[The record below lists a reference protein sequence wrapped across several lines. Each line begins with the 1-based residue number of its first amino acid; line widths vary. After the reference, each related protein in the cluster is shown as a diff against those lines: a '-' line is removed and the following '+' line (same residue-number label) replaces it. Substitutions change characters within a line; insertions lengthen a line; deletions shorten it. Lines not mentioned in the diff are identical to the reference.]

1 MPPLAERNLFH
12 DRIRLAVTLTG
23 VVFAVVLIVVQLG
36 LYLGFSRTTTAL
48 VDNSRADLWVVSKNV
63 PYIEQGIPFSERK
76 LYTVRATPG
85 VLEAEKF
92 IVRFGRWKRADGQ
105 EEAVQIVGVNPE
117 STMGQA
123 WNVVEGRRENLRI
136 DDSVMVDRIYFEKLG
151 VKGVGDTAEI
161 LGRRARVVG
170 LTQGIRTFT
179 TSPYVFTSYRNALD
193 YSNLQDDQT
202 MFILV
207 KARPGVNLEGLRRRL
222 QANLDGVDVLSRQH
236 FSGMT
241 RHYWMFTTGAG
252 MAVLMAAALGLL
264 VGVVVVA
271 QTIYSSTM
279 DHLREFGT
287 LKAMGATNG
296 YIYKVIMRQAVIA
309 ALIGYALGISL
320 SVLVV
325 HESSKGGANII
336 LPWQLGVGMLGL
348 TITMCIVAAF
358 VSINKVTKIDPAMVF
373 KG

>member
-36 LYLGFSRTTTAL
+36 LYVGFSRTTTAL

-207 KARPGVNLEGLRRRL
+207 KARPGVNLEDLRRRL

>member
-12 DRIRLAVTLTG
+12 DRVRLAVTLTG

-36 LYLGFSRTTTAL
+36 LYVGFSRTTTAL

-85 VLEAEKF
+85 VAEAQNY
-92 IVRFGRWKRADGQ
+92 IVRFSRWKRDDGQ
-105 EEAVQIVGVNPE
+105 EEAIQVVGVNPE

-123 WNVVEGRRENLRI
+123 WNIVAGKREDLKV
-136 DDSVMVDRIYFEKLG
+136 DDSVFVDRIYFPKLG
-151 VKGVGDTAEI
+151 VKGLGDTAEI
-161 LGRRARVVG
+161 LGHRTRVVG
-170 LTQGIRTFT
+170 LTQGIRSFT
-179 TSPYVFTSYRNALD
+179 TSAYVFTNYRNALD
-193 YSNLQDDQT
+193 YANLRDDQT

-207 KARPGVNLEGLRRRL
+207 KAQAGVNVGDLQQRL
-222 QANLDGVDVLSRQH
+222 QAGLTGVDVVTRQQ
-236 FSGMT
+236 FSDMT

-252 MAVLMAAALGLL
+252 MAVLMAAVLGLL
-264 VGVVVVA
+264 VGMVVVA

-287 LKAMGATNG
+287 LKAMGATNA
-296 YIYKVIMRQAVIA
+296 YIYKIIMKQAAIA
-309 ALIGYALGISL
+309 AVIGYALGISL
-320 SVLVV
+320 SILVV
-325 HESSKGGANII
+325 HESGKGGANIV

-348 TITMCIVAAF
+348 TVAMCIAAAF

>member
-12 DRIRLAVTLTG
+12 DRVRLAVTLTG

-36 LYLGFSRTTTAL
+36 LYVGFSRTTTAL
-48 VDNSRADLWVVSKNV
+48 VDNSSADLWVVSKNV

-85 VLEAEKF
+85 VAEAENY
-92 IVRFGRWKRADGQ
+92 IVRFSRWKRDDGQ
-105 EEAVQIVGVNPE
+105 EESVQIVGVNPE

-123 WNVVEGRRENLRI
+123 WNIVAGRREDLKV
-136 DDSVMVDRIYFEKLG
+136 DDSVFVDRIYFPKLG
-151 VKGVGDTAEI
+151 VRGVGDMAEI

-170 LTQGIRTFT
+170 LTQGIRSFT
-179 TSPYVFTSYRNALD
+179 TSAYVFTNYRNALD
-193 YSNLQDDQT
+193 YANLRDDQT

-207 KARPGVNLEGLRRRL
+207 KARAGVNVEELRQRL
-222 QANLDGVDVLSRQH
+222 QGRLTGVDVLTRQQ
-236 FSGMT
+236 FSDMT
-241 RHYWMFTTGAG
+241 RHYWLFTTGAG
-252 MAVLMAAALGLL
+252 MAVLMAAVLGLL

-287 LKAMGATNG
+287 LKAMGATNA
-296 YIYKVIMRQAVIA
+296 YIYKIIMKQAAIA
-309 ALIGYALGISL
+309 AVIGYALGISL
-320 SVLVV
+320 SILVV
-325 HESSKGGANII
+325 HESGKGGANII

-348 TITMCIVAAF
+348 TVAMCVAAAF

-373 KG
+373 KQ

>member
-36 LYLGFSRTTTAL
+36 LYVGFSRATTAL
-48 VDNSRADLWVVSKNV
+48 VDHSRADLWIVSKNV

-76 LYTVRATPG
+76 LYTVRAMPG
-85 VLEAEKF
+85 VLEAEKY

-123 WNVVEGRRENLRI
+123 WNVVEGRPENLRI
-136 DDSVMVDRIYFEKLG
+136 DDSVIVDRIYFEKLG
-151 VKGVGDTAEI
+151 VKGVGDTVEI

-179 TSPYVFTSYRNALD
+179 TSPYVFSSYRNALD

-207 KARPGVNLEGLRRRL
+207 KARPGVNLEDLRQRL
-222 QANLDGVDVLSRQH
+222 QASLEGVDVLTRQH
-236 FSGMT
+236 FSDMT

-252 MAVLMAAALGLL
+252 MAVLMAAGLGLL

-309 ALIGYALGISL
+309 ALIGYGLGISL
-320 SVLVV
+320 SILVV
-325 HESSKGGANII
+325 RESAKGGANIV
-336 LPWQLGVGMLGL
+336 LPWELGVGMLGL
-348 TITMCIVAAF
+348 TVAMCVVAAF
-358 VSINKVTKIDPAMVF
+358 VSINKVTRIDPAMVF

>member
-12 DRIRLAVTLTG
+12 DRVRLAVTLTG

-36 LYLGFSRTTTAL
+36 LFVGFSRTTTAL
-48 VDNSRADLWVVSKNV
+48 VDKSRADLWVVSKNV
-63 PYIEQGIPFSERK
+63 PYIEQGVPFSERK

-85 VLEAEKF
+85 VEEAEKY
-92 IVRFGRWKRADGQ
+92 IVRFSRWKRDDGQ
-105 EEAVQIVGVNPE
+105 EEAIQVVGVNPE

-123 WNVVEGRRENLRI
+123 WNIVEGKREDLKV
-136 DDSVMVDRIYFEKLG
+136 DDSVFVDRIYFPKLG
-151 VKGVGDTAEI
+151 VRRLGDRAEI

-179 TSPYVFTSYRNALD
+179 TSPYVFTNYRNALD
-193 YSNLQDDQT
+193 YANLHDDQT

-207 KARPGVNLEGLRRRL
+207 KAKPGVNVEDLRRRL
-222 QANLDGVDVLSRQH
+222 QAGLTDVDVLTRQR
-236 FSGMT
+236 FSDMT
-241 RHYWMFTTGAG
+241 RHYWLYTTGAG
-252 MAVLMAAALGLL
+252 MAVLMAAVLGLL

-287 LKAMGATNG
+287 LKAMGATNA

-309 ALIGYALGISL
+309 AVIGYALGISL
-320 SVLVV
+320 SILVV
-325 HESSKGGANII
+325 HESGKGGANII

-348 TITMCIVAAF
+348 TVAMCVAAAF

-373 KG
+373 KQ

>member
-12 DRIRLAVTLTG
+12 DRVRLAVTLTG

-36 LYLGFSRTTTAL
+36 LYVGFSRTTTAL

-85 VLEAEKF
+85 VAEAENY
-92 IVRFGRWKRADGQ
+92 IVRFSRWKRDDGQ
-105 EEAVQIVGVNPE
+105 EESVQVVGVNPE

-123 WNVVEGRRENLRI
+123 WNIVAGKREDLKV
-136 DDSVMVDRIYFEKLG
+136 DDSVFVDRIYFPKLG
-151 VKGVGDTAEI
+151 VKGWGDTAEI
-161 LGRRARVVG
+161 LGHRARVVG
-170 LTQGIRTFT
+170 LTQGIRSFT
-179 TSPYVFTSYRNALD
+179 TSAYVFTNYRNALD
-193 YSNLQDDQT
+193 YANLRDDQT

-207 KARPGVNLEGLRRRL
+207 KAQAGVNVKDLQRRL
-222 QANLDGVDVLSRQH
+222 QAGLTGVDVVTRQQ
-236 FSGMT
+236 FSDMT
-241 RHYWMFTTGAG
+241 RHYWMYTTGAG
-252 MAVLMAAALGLL
+252 MAVLMAAVLGLL
-264 VGVVVVA
+264 VGMVVVA

-287 LKAMGATNG
+287 LKAMGATNA
-296 YIYKVIMRQAVIA
+296 YIYKIIMKQAAIA
-309 ALIGYALGISL
+309 AVIGYALGISL
-320 SVLVV
+320 SILVV
-325 HESSKGGANII
+325 HESGKGGANIV

-348 TITMCIVAAF
+348 TVAMCVAAAF

>member
-12 DRIRLAVTLTG
+12 DRVRLAVTLTG

-36 LYLGFSRTTTAL
+36 LYVGFSRTTTAL
-48 VDNSRADLWVVSKNV
+48 IDNSRADLWVVAKNV

-76 LYTVRATPG
+76 VYTVRATPG
-85 VLEAEKF
+85 VAEAQNY
-92 IVRFGRWKRADGQ
+92 IARFSRWKRADGQ
-105 EEAVQIVGVNPE
+105 EEAVQVVGVNPE

-123 WNVVEGRRENLRI
+123 WKVVAGTREDLQV
-136 DDSVMVDRIYFEKLG
+136 DDSVIVDRIYFPKLG
-151 VKGVGDTAEI
+151 VQGVGDTAEI
-161 LGRRARVVG
+161 LGRRTRVVG
-170 LTQGIRTFT
+170 LTEGIRSFT
-179 TSPYVFTSYRNALD
+179 TSAYVFTSFRNALD
-193 YSNLQDDQT
+193 YANLRDDQT

-207 KARPGVNLEGLRRRL
+207 KALPGVKVEDLQRRL
-222 QANLDGVDVLSRQH
+222 QSRLDGVDVLTRQQ
-236 FSGMT
+236 FSDMT
-241 RHYWMFTTGAG
+241 RHYWLFTTGAG
-252 MAVLMAAALGLL
+252 MAVLMAAVLGLL

-287 LKAMGATNG
+287 LKAMGASNG
-296 YIYKVIMRQAVIA
+296 YIYRVIMKQAVIA

-320 SVLVV
+320 SIVVV
-325 HESSKGGANII
+325 HESGKGGANIV

-348 TITMCIVAAF
+348 TVVMCVAAAF

-373 KG
+373 KQ

>member
-12 DRIRLAVTLTG
+12 DRVRLAVTLTG

-36 LYLGFSRTTTAL
+36 LYVGFSRTTTAL
-48 VDNSRADLWVVSKNV
+48 VDNSSADLWVVSKNV

-85 VLEAEKF
+85 VAEAENY
-92 IVRFGRWKRADGQ
+92 IVRFSRWKRDDGQ
-105 EEAVQIVGVNPE
+105 EESVQIVGVNPE

-123 WNVVEGRRENLRI
+123 WNIVAGRREDLKV
-136 DDSVMVDRIYFEKLG
+136 DDSVFVDRIYFPKLG
-151 VKGVGDTAEI
+151 VRGVGDMAEI

-170 LTQGIRTFT
+170 LTQGIRSFT
-179 TSPYVFTSYRNALD
+179 TSAYVFTNYRNALD
-193 YSNLQDDQT
+193 YANLRDDQT

-207 KARPGVNLEGLRRRL
+207 KARAGVNVEELRQRL
-222 QANLDGVDVLSRQH
+222 QGRLTGVDVLTRQQ
-236 FSGMT
+236 FSDMT
-241 RHYWMFTTGAG
+241 RHYWLFTTGAG
-252 MAVLMAAALGLL
+252 MAVLMAAVLGLL

-287 LKAMGATNG
+287 LKAMGATNA
-296 YIYKVIMRQAVIA
+296 YIYKIIMKQAAIA
-309 ALIGYALGISL
+309 AVIGYALGISL

-325 HESSKGGANII
+325 HESGKGGANII

-348 TITMCIVAAF
+348 TVAMCVAAAF

-373 KG
+373 KQ

>member
-1 MPPLAERNLFH
+1 VPPLAERNLFH
-12 DRIRLAVTLTG
+12 DRVRLAVTLTG

-36 LYLGFSRTTTAL
+36 LYVGFSRTTTAL

-85 VLEAEKF
+85 VAEAQNY
-92 IVRFGRWKRADGQ
+92 IVRFSRWKRDDGQ
-105 EEAVQIVGVNPE
+105 EEAIQVVGVNPE

-123 WNVVEGRRENLRI
+123 WNIVAGKREDLKV
-136 DDSVMVDRIYFEKLG
+136 DDSVFVDRIYFPKLG
-151 VKGVGDTAEI
+151 VTGLGDTGEI
-161 LGRRARVVG
+161 LGHRARVVG
-170 LTQGIRTFT
+170 LTQGIRSFT
-179 TSPYVFTSYRNALD
+179 TSAYVFTNYRNALD
-193 YSNLQDDQT
+193 YANLRDDQT

-207 KARPGVNLEGLRRRL
+207 KAQPGVNVKDLQRRL
-222 QANLDGVDVLSRQH
+222 QVSLTGVDVVTRQQ
-236 FSGMT
+236 FSDMT

-252 MAVLMAAALGLL
+252 MAVLMAAVLGLL
-264 VGVVVVA
+264 VGMVVVA

-287 LKAMGATNG
+287 LKAMGATNA
-296 YIYKVIMRQAVIA
+296 YIYKIIMKQAAIA
-309 ALIGYALGISL
+309 AIIGYALGISL
-320 SVLVV
+320 SILVV
-325 HESSKGGANII
+325 HESGKGGANIV
-336 LPWQLGVGMLGL
+336 LPWELGVGMLGL
-348 TITMCIVAAF
+348 TVGMCVAAAF

>member
-12 DRIRLAVTLTG
+12 DRVRLAVTLTG

-36 LYLGFSRTTTAL
+36 LYVGFSHTTTAL
-48 VDNSRADLWVVSKNV
+48 VDHSRADLWVVSKNV

-85 VLEAEKF
+85 VLEAQNY

-105 EEAVQIVGVNPE
+105 EESVQLVGVNPE
-117 STMGQA
+117 STMGHA
-123 WNVVEGRRENLRI
+123 WNVVEGRQEDLKV
-136 DDSVMVDRIYFEKLG
+136 DDSVIMDRIYFQKLG
-151 VKGVGDTAEI
+151 VSQLGDTAEI
-161 LGRRARVVG
+161 LGHRARVVG
-170 LTQGIRTFT
+170 FTQGIRTFT
-179 TSPYVFTSYRNALD
+179 TSPYVFTNYRNALD
-193 YSNLQDDQT
+193 YSNLRADQT
-202 MFILV
+202 MFILI
-207 KARPGVNLEGLRRRL
+207 KAQPGMDVQDLRRRL
-222 QANLDGVDVLSRQH
+222 QARLDGVDVLTRQQ
-236 FSGMT
+236 FSDMT
-241 RHYWMFTTGAG
+241 RHYWLFTTGAG
-252 MAVLMAAALGLL
+252 MAVLMAAVLGLL

-296 YIYKVIMRQAVIA
+296 YIYRVIMKQAVIA
-309 ALIGYALGISL
+309 AVIGYALGISL
-320 SVLVV
+320 SVVVV
-325 HESSKGGANII
+325 HESAKGGANII
-336 LPWQLGVGMLGL
+336 LPWQLGVGMLGV
-348 TITMCIVAAF
+348 TVAMCVAAAF